1 MSVVERDRLLRVED
15 LKTYFHSREG
25 VVKAVDGVNFN
36 VAMGECLGIAGES
49 GCGKSVTAQSI
60 LRIVP
65 KGGRIAGGRI
75 LFNVDYEN
83 DVDLTTLNPSGKEIR
98 AIRGRKIAM
107 IFQEPMTS
115 FSPVLTIA
123 RQITDVIMVHQQVS
137 YATARETAIEILTRV
152 GMPEPS
158 QIIDSYPFNLSG
170 GMRQRAMIA
179 MALSCQPALLIADEP
194 TTAVDVTIQALVLK
208 LIKDLQSDYDMSLVI
223 ITHDLGV
230 IAELADRVMIMYLGK
245 DVESSSVESL
255 FYNAKHPYTK
265 GLLASIPKLG
275 SGSKRRQKRVTP
287 IPGAVPNVYN
297 MPTGCAFHARC
308 SEMISGLCEREPPA
322 SYQVTEEHRVSC
334 FLHR

>member
-1 MSVVERDRLLRVED
+1 MAQSDLLLRVEG

-25 VVKAVDGVNFN
+25 VIKAVDGVNFN
-36 VAMGECLGIAGES
+36 VGMGECLGIAGES

-65 KGGRIAGGRI
+65 KSGRIVDGRI
-75 LFNVDYEN
+75 LFNVDYDN
-83 DVDLTTLNPSGKEIR
+83 CVDLTTLNPSGKEIR
-98 AIRGRKIAM
+98 AIRGRKISM

-123 RQITDVIMVHQQVS
+123 RQITEVIMIHQQVS
-137 YATARETAIEILTRV
+137 YPTAREMALEILARV

-179 MALSCQPALLIADEP
+179 MALSCQPSLLIADEP

-208 LIKDLQSDYDMSLVI
+208 LIKDLQQDYAMSLMI

-245 DVESSSVESL
+245 DVESTSVEAL
-255 FYNAKHPYTK
+255 FYAAKHPYTK

-275 SGSKRRQKRVTP
+275 GGSKRRRKRVTP
-287 IPGAVPNVYN
+287 IPGTVPNVYH
-297 MPTGCAFHARC
+297 MPAGCSFHTRC
-308 SEMISGLCEREPPA
+308 PEMVAGLCERETPA
-322 SYQVTEEHRVSC
+322 SYQVTEDHRVSC
-334 FLHR
+334 FLYR